1 MQPITRADL
10 ARLAAEAQAAPRRR
24 KNRNLHTRLDDPV
37 QRLLNALEP
46 GTYVRPHRHEA
57 PAKWELLTI
66 LSGRAVL
73 LILSDDGVVQQRV
86 ELGDAT
92 PVVEI
97 PPATWHTLAALEPET
112 VLLEVKP
119 GPYVPTAPSDFAA
132 WAPEEGSAAAA
143 DLECWCR
150 DARVGE
156 RAPRGAPARL

>member
-1 MQPITRADL
+1 MQAITRADL
-10 ARLAAEAQAAPRRR
+10 ARLAVEAQAAPRRR
-24 KNRNLHTRLDDPV
+24 KNRNLHARLDDPV

-46 GTYVRPHRHEA
+46 GTYVRPHRHAA

-66 LSGRAVL
+66 LSGRAAL
-73 LILSDDGVVQQRV
+73 LVFSDDGVVRQRV
-86 ELGDAT
+86 DLDRDV

-97 PPATWHTLAALEPET
+97 PPATWHTLAALAPGT

-119 GPYVPTAPSDFAA
+119 GPYEPTAPADFAG

-143 DLECWCR
+143 ELERWCR